1 MENEEIQKVNE
12 FEHGSDISYS
22 SDVNENFVSF
32 GVESN
37 IHYRYSSAEELLDNT
52 DILAKMIAHHNEHQV
67 PRLQVLDDYYK
78 AKNTNII
85 KNRRRKE
92 KEKADHRAAHNL
104 VKFLQRLMW
113 DTIPVIL

>member
-52 DILAKMIAHHNEHQV
+52 DVLAKMIAHHNEHQV

-92 KEKADHRAAHNL
+92 KKSR
-104 VKFLQRLMW
+104 
-113 DTIPVIL
+113 P